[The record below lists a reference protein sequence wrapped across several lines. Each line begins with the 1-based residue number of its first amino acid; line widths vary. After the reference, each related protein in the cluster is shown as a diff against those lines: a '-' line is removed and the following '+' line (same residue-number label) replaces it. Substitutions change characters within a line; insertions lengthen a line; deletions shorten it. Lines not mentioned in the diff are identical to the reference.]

1 MLRTILIPTSL
12 VPVSERPITKRVG
25 RTSAWGRILPTP
37 ILVASVLAIVVLAAC
52 APDAQP
58 GDDPGVTVIVTTTII
73 GDIAT
78 QIVGSNGTVEI
89 LVPTGADPHEFQ
101 PSAQQ
106 VASIQSADLVVANG
120 LRLEEG
126 LEDILKT
133 GAEDGANVLELA
145 IHLDPMPFG
154 SEPGSPLDP
163 HIWLDPVRVA
173 GAGRLIAVEL
183 ASVDASVDWEARA
196 VAYESELI
204 AADETIRDILNEIPE
219 ARRTLVTNH
228 DSFGYFARRY
238 EFDILGVV
246 IPGGSTLA
254 EPSSSELSDLVAT
267 MTNEGVVAVFT
278 ESTGSSVLAAAV
290 AAEGRNIAVVEL
302 YSGSL
307 GAPGSGAETLINM
320 LITNAT
326 RIAGALS

>member
-12 VPVSERPITKRVG
+12 VPVSERPITKRIG

-154 SEPGSPLDP
+154 SEAGSPLDP

-183 ASVDASVDWEARA
+183 ARVDASVDWEARA
-196 VAYESELI
+196 MAYESELI

-246 IPGGSTLA
+246 IPGDPHWLNPVLQNSRT
-254 EPSSSELSDLVAT
+254 SS
-267 MTNEGVVAVFT
+267 
-278 ESTGSSVLAAAV
+278 
-290 AAEGRNIAVVEL
+290 R
-302 YSGSL
+302 
-307 GAPGSGAETLINM
+307 P
-320 LITNAT
+320 
-326 RIAGALS
+326 